1 MDSKPLEMSP
11 VVLPT
16 PRRET
21 SFAPASTQSPTDCRP
36 ASTAPDFQYHGSKL
50 VPLTPNHQSTAQP
63 DSDALPDST
72 AKN

>member
-1 MDSKPLEMSP
+1 MVTKPLEMSL

-21 SFAPASTQSPTDCRP
+21 SCAPVCTQSPTDCRP

-50 VPLTPNHQSTAQP
+50 VPLALNHQSTAQP
-63 DSDALPDST
+63 DSNALPDST
-72 AKN
+72 AMN